1 MGENK
6 IKESGFSVARV
17 LCCDGIADTADQIVI
32 PDFQRPYCWTVSDIQ
47 KILDDVDDLRF
58 VDQEYLEDQYYF
70 GSICF
75 RKNEK
80 GKLLELLDGQQ
91 RLTSFLILTDVLT
104 GLAEKLPDPGSESLD
119 EDTQRLNTDIR
130 SLNEKIKAE
139 CLFGKRDWKSRFL
152 YKDPATKAQI
162 RRVRQDILASYR
174 SLRGFKKILVKDKAE
189 NHERQ
194 FYLQTLFHD
203 LKRLRYILAQGY
215 VAVRLL
221 NTVYG
226 ARQFFMAENN
236 RGKAMTLLDILK
248 AYHMRF
254 DDSQSDSAEKI
265 FDDSQSVSAE
275 KISHANRRRRIAEI
289 WSRFMPM
296 VADGEA
302 GSMNGVQEQYQLVD
316 QLVLPSLLLPYGV
329 EIPSANL
336 PEHADLLKGIIG
348 THQGDRIVDRK
359 YAERLKAWKEESFQP
374 QHFDLME
381 PVLPGLFFFEKLD
394 YYRRLAEAVR
404 KIIKIYVP
412 NGCDK
417 ASELFGEA
425 ERILECAMIC
435 WADRFMQ
442 YGKNKS
448 ADEFFECLNKDLS
461 FHNYVMLFL
470 RFLRR
475 WKYQNEQRGVY
486 KSIRWSAVYRI
497 LDFYY
502 PQKNLLLLPYRSN
515 SPAECRRQF
524 LILTSYEKLAN
535 KLGDQAELYKRTIQQ
550 EMTEA
555 QTVDPSKE
563 SNHG

>member
-6 IKESGFSVARV
+6 NKESGFSVARV
-17 LCCDGIADTADQIVI
+17 LCCDGIADTADRIVI

-80 GKLLELLDGQQ
+80 SKLLELLDGQQ

-104 GLAEKLPDPGSESLD
+104 GLAEILPDPGSESLD

-139 CLFGKRDWKSRFL
+139 CLFGKRDWKSRFF

-174 SLRGFKKILVKDKAE
+174 SLRGFKKILLENKAE

-236 RGKAMTLLDILK
+236 RGKAMTMLDILK

-254 DDSQSDSAEKI
+254 DDSQS
-265 FDDSQSVSAE
+265 VSAVT
-275 KISHANRRRRIAEI
+275 RIAEI

-296 VADGEA
+296 AADGEA

-329 EIPSANL
+329 EIHSANL
-336 PEHADLLKGIIG
+336 PEHAYLLKGIIG

-359 YAERLKAWKEESFQP
+359 YAKRLKAWKEKSFQP
-374 QHFDLME
+374 QDFDLME
-381 PVLPGLFFFEKLD
+381 LVLPGLFFFEKLD

-417 ASELFGEA
+417 ASELFGGA
-425 ERILECAMIC
+425 DRILECAMIC

-486 KSIRWSAVYRI
+486 TSIHWSTVYRI

-524 LILTSYEKLAN
+524 LILTSYEKQAN
-535 KLGDQAELYKRTIQQ
+535 KLGGYAELYKRTIQQ

-555 QTVDPSKE
+555 PL
-563 SNHG
+563 